1 MIHPPVGELTRAVRG
16 LAPAPDHLELCAD
29 CLETVDR
36 LREERALFLRPPSPP
51 PVDLSVGGFLR
62 RLFGRR

>member
-1 MIHPPVGELTRAVRG
+1 VIHATLEELTRAVRG
-16 LAPAPDHLELCAD
+16 LVPAPDHVELCAD

-51 PVDLSVGGFLR
+51 PVGSGFGGFLR

>member
-1 MIHPPVGELTRAVRG
+1 MIHATLEELSRAVRG
-16 LAPAPDHLELCAD
+16 LAPAPDHVELCAD

-51 PVDLSVGGFLR
+51 PVDVAFGSFLR

>member
-1 MIHPPVGELTRAVRG
+1 MIHATLEELTRAVRG
-16 LAPAPDHLELCAD
+16 LTPAPDHVELCAD

-51 PVDLSVGGFLR
+51 PVDVAFGRFLR
-62 RLFGRR
+62 RLFGRS